1 MNNEIRNQVI
11 ERLKSYP
18 ALIQKR
24 NILRY
29 ELEHPT
35 VVSDEEMLEAMN
47 YLKGSGGIPHGGVS
61 NKTLYIALNYHEAAA
76 SLNAEARNDLLKRLL
91 PLENEIAKLEYYLKM
106 LTKREQSIIRK
117 CFFEGKQQQDVAEEL
132 GVTAWTVR
140 RYRDQAVDKLTEMY
154 AFAEGKI

>member
-18 ALIQKR
+18 ELIQKR
-24 NILRY
+24 SILRY

-47 YLKGSGGIPHGGVS
+47 FLKGNGGISHGGVS

-76 SLNAEARNDLLKRLL
+76 SLNSEARNDLLKRLL
-91 PLENEIAKLEYYLKM
+91 PLENEIAKLEYYMKM
-106 LTKREQSIIRK
+106 LSKREQSIIRK
-117 CFFEGKQQQDVAEEL
+117 CFFEGKQQLDVAEEL